1 MAERR
6 RYVLNLGIA
15 GVGATGEVVECD
27 PDLYA
32 VWIEAGFI
40 SPADDGGAR
49 SGSLVVTF
57 TPNADS
63 TGESWPVHDAS
74 DDEA

>member
-40 SPADDGGAR
+40 SPVDDDGR
-49 SGSLVVTF
+49 RVGSIAYTF
-57 TPNADS
+57 DNDGDS
-63 TGESWPVHDAS
+63 SGESWPTDVAVNN
-74 DDEA
+74 EA